1 MERELQMRQTRNNTQ
16 MSYDEAMKRWF
27 AGGEWTPAMDETE
40 AFRDALV
47 EIVEGYRFGRYP
59 DSIRAAERILA
70 QYPKR

>member
-1 MERELQMRQTRNNTQ
+1 MQWP
-16 MSYDEAMKRWF
+16 KPW
-27 AGGEWTPAMDETE
+27 GVPPANPYQQETE
-40 AFRDALV
+40 AFRAALV

>member
-1 MERELQMRQTRNNTQ
+1 MQWPTTPWGIHPVTHYQL
-16 MSYDEAMKRWF
+16 EA
-27 AGGEWTPAMDETE
+27 E
-40 AFRDALV
+40 AFRAALV